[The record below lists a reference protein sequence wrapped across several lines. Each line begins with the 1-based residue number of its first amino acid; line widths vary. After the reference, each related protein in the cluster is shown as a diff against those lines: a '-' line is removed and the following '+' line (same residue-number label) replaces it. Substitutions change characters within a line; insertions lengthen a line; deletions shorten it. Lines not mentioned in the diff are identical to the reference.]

1 MDESGSMETYK
12 TILTKLDIRR
22 FSSKKIPGELILKIL
37 EAARSAGTAFN
48 AQNWKFILVQEASR
62 LMQLA
67 KDSTRGQW
75 VEDASLAIIVLTDPR
90 EPDHGLDGGRA
101 VQNMQLAA
109 WGFGVGSGLF
119 TILNEDAMRRDFKIP
134 KKMHIAA
141 VVVFGY
147 PERKISGERKNRKP
161 LSEIVHLDEYGR
173 GFDSKGLS

>member
-1 MDESGSMETYK
+1 M
-12 TILTKLDIRR
+12 
-22 FSSKKIPGELILKIL
+22 KIL
-37 EAARSAGTAFN
+37 EAARSTGTAFN
-48 AQNWKFILVQEASR
+48 AQNSRFILVQETRR

-75 VEDASLAIIVLTDPR
+75 VEDAAMAVVVFTDPG
-90 EPDHGLDGGRA
+90 EPNNGLDGGRA

-109 WGFGVGSGLF
+109 WSFGIGSGLF
-119 TILNEDAMRRDFKIP
+119 TILDEDATRRDFKIP

-173 GFDSKGLS
+173 GFDSKSLS

>member
-1 MDESGSMETYK
+1 METYK

-37 EAARSAGTAFN
+37 EAARSTGTAFN
-48 AQNWKFILVQEASR
+48 AQNSRFILVQETRR

-75 VEDASLAIIVLTDPR
+75 VEDAAMAVVVFTDPG
-90 EPDHGLDGGRA
+90 EPNNGLDGGRA

-109 WGFGVGSGLF
+109 WSFGIGSGLF
-119 TILNEDAMRRDFKIP
+119 TILDEDATRRDFKIP

-173 GFDSKGLS
+173 GFDSKSLS

>member
-1 MDESGSMETYK
+1 METYK

-37 EAARSAGTAFN
+37 EAARSTGTAFN
-48 AQNWKFILVQEASR
+48 AQNWRLILVQETSR
-62 LMQLA
+62 LTQLA

-75 VEDASLAIIVLTDPR
+75 VEHAPLAIIVITDPG

-109 WGFGVGSGLF
+109 WSFGVSSGLF
-119 TILNEDAMRRDFKIP
+119 TILNEDAMRKDLKVP
-134 KKMHIAA
+134 KKMHIVA

-161 LSEIVHLDEYGR
+161 LSEIVHLGEYGR
-173 GFDSKGLS
+173 GFDSKSLS

>member
-1 MDESGSMETYK
+1 METYK

-37 EAARSAGTAFN
+37 EAARSTGTAFN
-48 AQNWKFILVQEASR
+48 AQNWRLILVQETSR
-62 LMQLA
+62 LTQLA

-75 VEDASLAIIVLTDPR
+75 VEHAPLAIVVITDPG

-109 WGFGVGSGLF
+109 LSFGVGSGLF
-119 TILNEDAMRRDFKIP
+119 TILNEDAMKKDLKIP
-134 KKMHIAA
+134 KKMHVVA

-161 LSEIVHLDEYGR
+161 LSEIVHLGEYGR
-173 GFDSKGLS
+173 GFDSKGLG